1 MTCTVNLSARA
12 RLGFEPTIRKSLSN
26 SSIFLE
32 VEDEE
37 GYGDEYEDEG
47 SEEAEGLDFGDVE
60 TKKEEI
66 VEDDEKNNAEVKLE
80 TPEPSSQGDQVEQKE
95 TSKERKEPNGDIL
108 IILQDK
114 GDTKSEDP
122 AENDK
127 GTGDQPDDTG
137 KSKAT
142 DKKLLGQLVDALKGK
157 LQSRS
162 RNTGQQSVNPKPRGT
177 NQVVREL
184 NGIPAKN
191 EGHQMSE
198 KSDGGNVL
206 TTHIIVSNVKS
217 GHLKSENRN
226 VFGRGRSLG
235 RSYTING

>member
-1 MTCTVNLSARA
+1 M
-12 RLGFEPTIRKSLSN
+12 GK
-26 SSIFLE
+26 
-32 VEDEE
+32 
-37 GYGDEYEDEG
+37 
-47 SEEAEGLDFGDVE
+47 
-60 TKKEEI
+60 
-66 VEDDEKNNAEVKLE
+66 NAE
-80 TPEPSSQGDQVEQKE
+80 
-95 TSKERKEPNGDIL
+95 
-108 IILQDK
+108 DK

-198 KSDGGNVL
+198 KSDGGKMMPSSNESIDNESISIVKGDEDGNTDPAEGKAQL
-206 TTHIIVSNVKS
+206 QPPDAQRRYFRRTADDRTHRITGEMGNERT
-217 GHLKSENRN
+217 GA
-226 VFGRGRSLG
+226 
-235 RSYTING
+235 